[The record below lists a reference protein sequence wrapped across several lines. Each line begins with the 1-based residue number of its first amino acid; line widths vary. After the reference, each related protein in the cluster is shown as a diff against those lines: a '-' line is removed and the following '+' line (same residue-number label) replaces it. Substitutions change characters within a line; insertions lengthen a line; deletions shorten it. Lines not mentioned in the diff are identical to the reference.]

1 MNKFGLTESD
11 IYILEKLVD
20 DYIDEYISNTMVS
33 QERKWLKMKIW
44 ETRVYDDDYDIE
56 ERRFTK
62 QESAISY
69 LVQEYEQDGGTGNK
83 EEIQQLYN
91 DYIAT
96 HNEDIL
102 DKLIRYLDNEYYII
116 SEIEVIED

>member
-1 MNKFGLTESD
+1 
-11 IYILEKLVD
+11 
-20 DYIDEYISNTMVS
+20 
-33 QERKWLKMKIW
+33 MKIW

-56 ERRFTK
+56 ERRFSK

-69 LVQEYEQDGGTGNK
+69 LVQEYEQDGGTRNK

>member
-1 MNKFGLTESD
+1 
-11 IYILEKLVD
+11 
-20 DYIDEYISNTMVS
+20 
-33 QERKWLKMKIW
+33 MKIW

-69 LVQEYEQDGGTGNK
+69 LVQEYKQDGGTGNK

-102 DKLIRYLDNEYYII
+102 NKLIRYLDNEYYII

>member
-1 MNKFGLTESD
+1 
-11 IYILEKLVD
+11 
-20 DYIDEYISNTMVS
+20 
-33 QERKWLKMKIW
+33 MKIW
-44 ETRVYDDDYDIE
+44 ATRVYDDDYDIE
-56 ERRFTK
+56 ERSFSK

-83 EEIQQLYN
+83 EKIQQLYN

-102 DKLIRYLDNEYYII
+102 DKLIHCLDDEYYII

>member
-1 MNKFGLTESD
+1 
-11 IYILEKLVD
+11 
-20 DYIDEYISNTMVS
+20 
-33 QERKWLKMKIW
+33 MKIW

>member
-1 MNKFGLTESD
+1 
-11 IYILEKLVD
+11 
-20 DYIDEYISNTMVS
+20 
-33 QERKWLKMKIW
+33 MKIW

-91 DYIAT
+91 DYITT

-102 DKLIRYLDNEYYII
+102 DKLIRYLDEEYYII

>member
-1 MNKFGLTESD
+1 
-11 IYILEKLVD
+11 
-20 DYIDEYISNTMVS
+20 
-33 QERKWLKMKIW
+33 MKIW
-44 ETRVYDDDYDIE
+44 ETRVYDDDYDVE

>member
-1 MNKFGLTESD
+1 
-11 IYILEKLVD
+11 
-20 DYIDEYISNTMVS
+20 
-33 QERKWLKMKIW
+33 MKIW

-56 ERRFTK
+56 ERRFSK